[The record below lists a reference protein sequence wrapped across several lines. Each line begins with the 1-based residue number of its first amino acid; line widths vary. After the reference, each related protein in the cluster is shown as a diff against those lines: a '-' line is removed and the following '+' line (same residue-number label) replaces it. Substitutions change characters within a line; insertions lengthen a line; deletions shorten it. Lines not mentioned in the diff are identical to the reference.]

1 MKNKFILGLTLIL
14 SCLSLNSVVKAEDY
28 KIVNEKDIILDN
40 ETITKASENN
50 LPIETNVYGKTR
62 AYGTYARKS
71 NVRVRNEWSGYRAV
85 SHTVK
90 ASSAGA
96 SISTDRTTSFGTSIS
111 GDISKLNIGTNASV
125 SSTIGYTLNI
135 PANKTAYLGF
145 RVLYRV
151 ETGTRTEYLYDGKV
165 YKKSNYT
172 VKTPIR
178 GEYALIYR

>member
-14 SCLSLNSVVKAEDY
+14 SCLSLNGVVKAEDY
-28 KIVNEKDIILDN
+28 KIVNEKDIVLDN
-40 ETITKASENN
+40 ETVTKKSENN
-50 LPIETNVYGKTR
+50 LSIETR

-71 NVRVRNEWSGYRAV
+71 NVRVTNQWSGYRPV
-85 SHTVK
+85 SHTVR

-96 SISTDRTTSFGTSIS
+96 SISTDRTTTFGTSVY
-111 GDISKLNIGTNASV
+111 GNISKLNIGTNASV

-151 ETGTRTEYLYDGKV
+151 ETGTRTEYFYDGKV